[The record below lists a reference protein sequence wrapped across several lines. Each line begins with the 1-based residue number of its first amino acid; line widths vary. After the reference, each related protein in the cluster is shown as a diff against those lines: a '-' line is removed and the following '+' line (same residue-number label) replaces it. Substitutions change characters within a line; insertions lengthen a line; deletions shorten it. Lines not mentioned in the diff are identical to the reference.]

1 LAEGFGLP
9 VAEALLSGCPV
20 VTSTGTS
27 MAEFSGPYAVLVDP
41 KDTDSLVEGLRKT
54 RLSEYASLQ
63 SRQNARHAMLK
74 LLDPAHLTQKWL
86 NLYQQMA

>member
-1 LAEGFGLP
+1 
-9 VAEALLSGCPV
+9 
-20 VTSTGTS
+20 
-27 MAEFSGPYAVLVDP
+27 VDP